1 MNFSIN
7 NPSNHKA
14 WENSQFSHASRDRVN
29 APNGQW
35 VDPTCTV
42 GRKVAFCSRRI
53 QWEWM
58 MQCSAEASSNSS
70 TAYEGSSSSRSR
82 ACACAYV
89 HAASALLMSPAA
101 LLGCH
106 ERRID
111 GYVEDPLKAFV
122 GDPAPF

>member
-1 MNFSIN
+1 M
-7 NPSNHKA
+7 
-14 WENSQFSHASRDRVN
+14 
-29 APNGQW
+29 
-35 VDPTCTV
+35 DPTCTV

-89 HAASALLMSPAA
+89 HAASALLMSHAA
-101 LLGCH
+101 LSDCH
-106 ERRID
+106 ERHSE
-111 GYVEDPLKAFV
+111 GYVEN
-122 GDPAPF
+122 PAPF